1 MNLAVDCSFI
11 MSAILPDEN
20 QEKIEEIYY
29 NISQNVYKVYVPAIF
44 YLECGNVL
52 VSSLRRNR
60 ITEEQYLD
68 YVNLLSLLPI
78 NTDKFC
84 SSSES
89 LYTIANLAKK
99 YNLSS
104 YDASYLDVAIRMEA
118 LIATLDKNLISSCKI
133 LDIKLAL

>member
-1 MNLAVDCSFI
+1 MNLVVDCSFI
-11 MSAILPDEN
+11 MSSILPDEN
-20 QEKIEEIYY
+20 QEKIEEIYHH
-29 NISQNVYKVYVPAIF
+29 ISQNIYKVYVPAIF

-68 YVNLLSLLPI
+68 YVNLIGSLPVSI
-78 NTDKFC
+78 DKFC

-89 LYTIANLAKK
+89 LFTIGNLAKK

-118 LIATLDKNLISSCKI
+118 SVATLDKNLIISCKK
-133 LDIKLAL
+133 LDIKLAI

>member
-1 MNLAVDCSFI
+1 MNLVVDCSFI
-11 MSAILPDEN
+11 MSSVLPDEN

-29 NISQNVYKVYVPAIF
+29 HISQNVYKVYVPAIF

-68 YVNLLSLLPI
+68 YVNLLSMLPV

-84 SSSES
+84 ASSES
-89 LYTIANLAKK
+89 LYTVGNLAKK

-118 LIATLDKNLISSCKI
+118 LVATLDKNLIASCKI